1 MSETT
6 PLPWRVQGWE
16 QYDEYGNAGTFIL
29 GGGPE
34 GSADEHLVGAALPQ
48 PTMRNRKECDANA
61 ALIVEAVNSHA
72 ALVAENAALRER
84 VDALESLLVCY
95 RVGKRPTEALLKKLD
110 TTRAALGETN
120 K

>member
-16 QYDEYGNAGTFIL
+16 QYDEHGNAGTFIL

-34 GSADEHLVGAALPQ
+34 SSADEHLVGATLPQ
-48 PTMRNRKECDANA
+48 PTMRNRAECDANA

-72 ALVAENAALRER
+72 TLVRENAT
-84 VDALESLLVCY
+84 LES
-95 RVGKRPTEALLKKLD
+95 
-110 TTRAALGETN
+110 
-120 K
+120 